1 MREQLLFE
9 GMRARP
15 MKKQKAHEDPVE
27 TLPDRLSAED
37 HAILVA
43 DIPESADIVIVVD
56 LGPEALLRQIQ
67 SG

>member
-1 MREQLLFE
+1 
-9 GMRARP
+9 